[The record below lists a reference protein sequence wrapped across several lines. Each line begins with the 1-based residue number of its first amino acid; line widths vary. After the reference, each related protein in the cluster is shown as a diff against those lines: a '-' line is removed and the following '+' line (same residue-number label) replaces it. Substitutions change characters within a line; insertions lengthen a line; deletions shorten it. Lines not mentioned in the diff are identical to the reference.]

1 MIVGGS
7 IPARIMTREILNS
20 LPVPTL
26 QPAAARAGGGEQAA
40 EPLDNAELHE
50 RLRAQL
56 DTLKPSAGPAA
67 LLSQLLP
74 LVSRQYEQMDD
85 ERRGVVRSMQLLAD
99 EARSFAQ
106 GLASADAGQSRAIL
120 NHIKDVVITVTADG
134 AICVFN
140 PTGEQLFGYS
150 QAEVIGVS
158 IARLLP
164 DLPVQGSLFRGLQS
178 FAVSGGEGA
187 RQSEPRATEARRKNG
202 ELFPV
207 EVIASLVRIDRR
219 DVYVLCLRD
228 LSERH
233 NSEQALRDSEAR
245 YRTLVESAPEVIV
258 VIDTGTGCCAD
269 ANENALRFF
278 GVTRAGLSSLQLR
291 DLLAAASAA
300 PPGSGESP
308 TPQVFEWLYRPP
320 AAGAA
325 PAAEPASGATTLVTE
340 VRLMPLPGSPQLLRA
355 SITDIT
361 ERKRAQTIMA
371 GERDIFGR
379 IAADAPLHEVLE
391 ATVALVE
398 SISHDFIVTVGR
410 LGQDGR
416 SFVEVIGNRLP
427 VALRAAEEQ
436 AAIDVRNGS
445 SAAAVYLGRAVLVP
459 NVRTDPYWQRRR
471 ELAQQVGV
479 AAAWALPIK
488 AAGGGRVL
496 GALTVYR
503 AQVGKPADQDLQL
516 FTHAARLAGIAME
529 RRYAAEAL
537 RASEARFRGL
547 YESVLEG
554 VYQVSPEG
562 RVLAVNPAFVK
573 MLGYANAEE
582 IYALPSAAALWWNPA
597 ERPAFLD
604 ELNRSGAVHMTE
616 TLLRKRDG
624 TQVVV
629 LESAR
634 VLRDEQE
641 RLLSFEGTIADI
653 TERKR
658 AEQVIFEEKERAQV
672 TLQSIG
678 DGVITT
684 DREGRIEYLNPVAEQ
699 LSGWRGAEARGATIM
714 NVLRLRD
721 EVTHNEIENPL
732 LRCLREDKVVNF
744 GEHSVLIN
752 RLGQEIAIQDSAA
765 PIRDRSGR
773 TVGAVVVF
781 RDVTKERRLKRALSF
796 QASHDALTG
805 LINRREFDNR
815 LQSALQGARDGD
827 GTHALLYVDL
837 DQFKVVNDTCGHSAG
852 DRLLRDVTALLQQHV
867 RLADVIA
874 RLGGDEF
881 GILVQHCSIE
891 QAARIAEAIRQ
902 SVRDYR
908 FTWDQNAASI
918 GASVGVVEIT
928 RDSESV
934 ATLMSAADIACYAAK
949 DAGRNRV
956 HVYDAGEVSGR
967 HREMYWVS
975 RVTRAVDDNRLE
987 LEYQLIQ
994 PVSEAAAALP
1004 PFYELLVRL
1013 RGDDGELVLPGEFIP
1028 AAERYNII
1036 GTIDRWVVE
1045 RAVTILKAIIEAG
1058 REPPLLAVNLSGNS
1072 ICERSFLDLLL
1083 TLVEDPRIGRCLC
1096 FEITESAVIT
1106 SLSQA
1111 VGFMQE
1117 LRKRGC
1123 RFALDDFGSGLSSFH
1138 YLKTL
1143 PVDFLKVDGQF
1154 FGGATPDPVDRCM
1167 VEAIG
1172 KVAAALGIAT
1182 IAERVESAEALE
1194 RLTQLGINFAQGHF
1208 LARPEAISGLL
1219 EGRREPV

>member
-1 MIVGGS
+1 MIGGGS
-7 IPARIMTREILNS
+7 IPSRIMTRETQSS

-26 QPAAARAGGGEQAA
+26 QPAAVHHSGA
-40 EPLDNAELHE
+40 EPFGNAELHA
-50 RLRAQL
+50 RLRTQL
-56 DTLKPSAGPAA
+56 DTLSPGGSPATV
-67 LLSQLLP
+67 LGQLLP
-74 LVSRQYEQMDD
+74 LVSHQYEQMDD
-85 ERRGVVRSMQLLAD
+85 ERRGVVRSMQLLAE

-106 GLASADAGQSRAIL
+106 GLASADAGQLRAIL
-120 NHIKDVVITVTADG
+120 DHIKDVVITVTADG

-178 FAVSGGEGA
+178 FTVTSEPGEH
-187 RQSEPRATEARRKNG
+187 QSEPRATKARRKNG

-207 EVIASLVRIDRR
+207 EVIASQVRIDRR

-228 LSERH
+228 MSERQA
-233 NSEQALRDSEAR
+233 SELALRDSEAR

-258 VIDTGTGCCAD
+258 VIDTGTGCCTD

-278 GVTRAGLSSLQLR
+278 GVTRASLATLQRR
-291 DLLAAASAA
+291 DLLAAASGA
-300 PPGSGESP
+300 
-308 TPQVFEWLYRPP
+308 PQVFEWLYCPP
-320 AAGAA
+320 G
-325 PAAEPASGATTLVTE
+325 GTTLVTE
-340 VRLMPLPGSPQLLRA
+340 VRLMPLPGSPQLVRA

-398 SISHDFIVTVGR
+398 SISHEFIVTVGR
-410 LGQDGR
+410 LSQDGR
-416 SFVEVIGNRLP
+416 NFVEVIGSRLP

-436 AAIDVRNGS
+436 APIDVRNGS

-471 ELAQQVGV
+471 ELAQQVGI
-479 AAAWALPIK
+479 AAAWSLPIK
-488 AAGGGRVL
+488 AAGGRVL

-503 AQVGKPADQDLQL
+503 AQVGKPQEHDLQL
-516 FTHAARLAGIAME
+516 ITHAARLAGIAME

-573 MLGYANAEE
+573 MLGYASAEE

-597 ERPAFLD
+597 ERPAFMD
-604 ELNRSGAVHMTE
+604 ELMRSGAVHMAE

-634 VLRDEQE
+634 VQRDEQE
-641 RLLSFEGTIADI
+641 RVLSFEGTIADI

-699 LSGWRGAEARGATIM
+699 LSGWSGAEARGATIM

-721 EVTHNEIENPL
+721 EVTRNEIENPL
-732 LRCLREDKVVNF
+732 LRCLREDQVINF

-765 PIRDRSGR
+765 PIRDRNGR

-815 LQSALQGARDGD
+815 LQLALQGARDGE

-867 RLADVIA
+867 RSADVIA

-891 QAARIAEAIRQ
+891 QAARIAETIRQ
-902 SVRDYR
+902 AVRDYR
-908 FTWDQNAASI
+908 FTWEQNAASI

-934 ATLMSAADIACYAAK
+934 ATLLSAADIACYAAK

-975 RVTRAVDDNRLE
+975 RVARAVDENRLE
-987 LEYQLIQ
+987 LEYQRIQ
-994 PVSEAAAALP
+994 PTSAAAVALP

-1013 RGDDGELVLPGEFIP
+1013 RGDDGEIVLPGEFIP

-1045 RAVTILKAIIEAG
+1045 RAVATLRDIIVAG

-1083 TLVEDPRIGRCLC
+1083 ALVEDPQIGRCLC
-1096 FEITESAVIT
+1096 FEVNESAVIS

-1111 VGFMQE
+1111 VYFMQE

-1143 PVDFLKVDGQF
+1143 PVDFLKVDGRY
-1154 FGGATPDPVDRCM
+1154 FGGENPDPVDRSM
-1167 VEAIG
+1167 VEAIS

-1182 IAERVESAEALE
+1182 IAERVESAAALE
-1194 RLTQLGINFAQGHF
+1194 RLTALGINYAQGYF
-1208 LARPEAISGLL
+1208 LARPEPLARLL
-1219 EGRREPV
+1219 PTGNP

>member
-1 MIVGGS
+1 M
-7 IPARIMTREILNS
+7 
-20 LPVPTL
+20 PTL
-26 QPAAARAGGGEQAA
+26 QPAARVLSSAEVGAA
-40 EPLDNAELHE
+40 DLHA

-56 DTLKPSAGPAA
+56 DTLGPGASPVVV
-67 LLSQLLP
+67 LSHLLP
-74 LVSRQYEQMDD
+74 LVSRQYEAMDD
-85 ERRGVVRSMQLLAD
+85 ERRGVVRSMQLLAE
-99 EARSFAQ
+99 EARSFSQ
-106 GLASADAGQSRAIL
+106 GLMSADAGQLRAIL
-120 NHIKDVVITVTADG
+120 DHIKDVVITVTADG

-164 DLPVQGSLFRGLQS
+164 DLPIQGSLIRGLQS
-178 FAVSGGEGA
+178 FAVTAERGE
-187 RQSEPRATEARRKNG
+187 RQLEPRATEARRKNG

-207 EVIASLVRIDRR
+207 EASASLVRIDRR
-219 DVYVLCLRD
+219 DVYVFCLRD
-228 LSERH
+228 MSERQQAG
-233 NSEQALRDSEAR
+233 QALRDSEAR

-258 VIDTGTGCCAD
+258 VIDTRSGCCTD

-278 GVTRAGLSSLQLR
+278 GVTRASLSSLQLR
-291 DLLAAASAA
+291 DLLAAAGQA
-300 PPGSGESP
+300 
-308 TPQVFEWLYRPP
+308 PQVFEWLYR
-320 AAGAA
+320 A
-325 PAAEPASGATTLVTE
+325 PDALTLVTE
-340 VRLMPLPGSPQLLRA
+340 VRLMPLAGSPSLVRA

-371 GERDIFGR
+371 GERDIFAR
-379 IAADAPLHEVLE
+379 IAADAPLREVLE
-391 ATVALVE
+391 ATVTLVE
-398 SISHDFIVTVGR
+398 SISSDFIVTISR
-410 LGQDGR
+410 LGQEGR
-416 SFVEVIGNRLP
+416 NFVEVIGERLP
-427 VALRAAEEQ
+427 AALRAAEEL
-436 AAIDVRNGS
+436 APIDVRNGS
-445 SAAAVYLGRAVLVP
+445 SAAAVYLGRAVLVA

-471 ELAQQVGV
+471 ELALQVGV

-488 AAGGGRVL
+488 AAGGRVL

-503 AQVGKPADQDLQL
+503 AQIGKPLEPDLQ
-516 FTHAARLAGIAME
+516 FITHAARLAGIAME

-562 RVLAVNPAFVK
+562 RLTAVNPAFVR
-573 MLGYANAEE
+573 MLGYTTAEE

-597 ERPAFLD
+597 ERPAFIE
-604 ELNRSGAVHMTE
+604 ELTRNGAVHNAE

-624 TQVVV
+624 SQVVV

-634 VLRDEQE
+634 VLRDERE
-641 RLLSFEGTIADI
+641 RVLSCEGTIADI

-658 AEQVIFEEKERAQV
+658 AEQVIFDEKERAQV

-699 LSGWRGAEARGATIM
+699 LSGWRSAEARGATIM

-721 EVTHNEIENPL
+721 EVTRNEIENPL
-732 LRCLREDKVVNF
+732 LRCLREDKVINF

-765 PIRDRSGR
+765 PIRDREGK

-815 LQSALQGARDGD
+815 LQLALQSARDGE
-827 GTHALLYVDL
+827 GSHALLYVDL

-852 DRLLRDVTALLQQHV
+852 DRLLRDVTALLQQKV
-867 RLADVIA
+867 RSADVIA

-881 GILVQHCSIE
+881 GILAQHCSIE
-891 QAARIAEAIRQ
+891 QATRIAEAIRQ
-902 SVRDYR
+902 AVRDYR
-908 FTWDQNAASI
+908 FTWEQNAASI

-928 RDSESV
+928 QDSESV
-934 ATLMSAADIACYAAK
+934 AALLSAADIACYAAK

-956 HVYDAGEVSGR
+956 HVYDADEVSGR

-975 RVTRAVDDNRLE
+975 RVTRAVDENRLE
-987 LEYQLIQ
+987 LEYQAIR
-994 PVSEAAAALP
+994 PTSAAAAALP

-1013 RGDDGELVLPGEFIP
+1013 RDDDGEVVMPAVFIP

-1036 GTIDRWVVE
+1036 GAIDRWVVE
-1045 RAVTILKAIIEAG
+1045 RAVATLKEIIAAG
-1058 REPPLLAVNLSGNS
+1058 REAPLLALNLSGNS

-1083 TLVEDPRIGRCLC
+1083 TLVEDPQIARSLC
-1096 FEITESAVIT
+1096 FEITETAVIT

-1111 VGFMQE
+1111 LFFMQE

-1143 PVDFLKVDGQF
+1143 PVDFLKIDGQL
-1154 FGGATPDPVDRCM
+1154 FGGVSSDPIDRSM
-1167 VEAIG
+1167 VEAIS

-1182 IAERVESAEALE
+1182 IAQRVENAEALE
-1194 RLTQLGINFAQGHF
+1194 RLTQLGINFAQGHH
-1208 LARPEAISGLL
+1208 LARPEPLAGLL
-1219 EGRREPV
+1219 PRR